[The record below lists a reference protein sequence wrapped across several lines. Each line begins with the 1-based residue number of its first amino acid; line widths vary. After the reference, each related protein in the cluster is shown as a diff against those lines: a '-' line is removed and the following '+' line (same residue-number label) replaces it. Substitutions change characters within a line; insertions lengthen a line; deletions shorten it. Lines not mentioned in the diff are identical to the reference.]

1 MRVVIQ
7 RVLKSIVKSKEKVI
21 SQIGT
26 GLVLFVGVEIEDN
39 EEDADW
45 LTEKIVNLR
54 IISDDTGKMNKSLKD
69 TNQDILVISQ
79 FTLHAKTK
87 KGNRPSFIKS
97 ANHEDALFLYNYFIE
112 RLQSKLNVK
121 VKTGKFGA
129 DMNVNL
135 INNGPVTIII
145 DSKQKE

>member
-69 TNQDILVISQ
+69 TNQDVLVISQ

-87 KGNRPSFIKS
+87 RK
-97 ANHEDALFLYNYFIE
+97 
-112 RLQSKLNVK
+112 
-121 VKTGKFGA
+121 
-129 DMNVNL
+129 
-135 INNGPVTIII
+135 
-145 DSKQKE
+145 

>member
-69 TNQDILVISQ
+69 TNQDVLVISQ

-97 ANHEDALFLYNYFIE
+97 ANREDALFLYNYFIE

-135 INNGPVTIII
+135 INNGPVTIFI

>member
-69 TNQDILVISQ
+69 TNQDVLVISQ

-87 KGNRPSFIKS
+87 KGNRPSF
-97 ANHEDALFLYNYFIE
+97 ANCAEPNKAYLLYKDFINE
-112 RLQSKLNVK
+112 LSKVLGENVLS
-121 VKTGKFGA
+121 GSFGSKMSITLEN
-129 DMNVNL
+129 D
-135 INNGPVTIII
+135 GPVTILI
-145 DSKQKE
+145 DTKKKE

>member
-69 TNQDILVISQ
+69 TNQDVLVISQ

-97 ANHEDALFLYNYFIE
+97 ANQEDALFLYNYFIE

-129 DMNVNL
+129 DMYVNL

>member
-69 TNQDILVISQ
+69 TNQDILVVSQ

>member
-69 TNQDILVISQ
+69 TNQDVLVISQ

-145 DSKQKE
+145 DSNQQE